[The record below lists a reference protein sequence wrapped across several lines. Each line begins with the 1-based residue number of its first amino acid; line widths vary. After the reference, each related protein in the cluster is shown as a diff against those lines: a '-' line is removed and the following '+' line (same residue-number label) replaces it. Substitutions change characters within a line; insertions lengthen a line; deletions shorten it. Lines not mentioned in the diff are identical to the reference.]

1 MTTSQPLSPAP
12 RRAGA
17 GRRVRTSKAP
27 YLFILP
33 YLLIFLTFW
42 AWPIVS
48 SFLMSFKDSRL
59 GAAAPYALSNWSR
72 LTQDEFFR
80 TALRNTLV
88 ILVIQVPLMLS
99 LATVLAVALNS
110 KLLRAAGWFRFAF
123 FAPLVVGTVAY
134 SAVFRLLFNTDFGVV
149 NRALTG
155 IGLPAVDWLNQ
166 SGPAMSVIILAM
178 TWRWTGY
185 NAIILLAGL
194 QGISEDVYEAASIDG
209 ATPTQQFWKITLPLL
224 RPTLLFCMVLSVI
237 GTLQLFTEPALITN
251 SGPGNATMTLGTYLY
266 QQGFRSFNFGY
277 ASAIAYTVAA
287 IAAVFSI
294 VQLRLFGRET

>member
-1 MTTSQPLSPAP
+1 MTTALRRRPA
-12 RRAGA
+12 R
-17 GRRVRTSKAP
+17 RRVPLAP

-33 YLLIFLTFW
+33 YLLIFLSFW

-48 SFLMSFKDSRL
+48 SFLMSSKDTRL
-59 GAAAPYALSNWSR
+59 GDAAPYGTANWSR
-72 LTQDEFFR
+72 LAGDEFFR
-80 TALRNTLV
+80 TALRNTMV
-88 ILVIQVPLMLS
+88 ILAIQVPLMLS
-99 LATVLAVALNS
+99 LATALAVALNS
-110 KLLRAAGWFRFAF
+110 RLLRAQGLFRFAF

-134 SAVFRLLFNTDFGVV
+134 SAVFRLLFNSDFGVV

-155 IGLPAVDWLNQ
+155 LGLPAVDWLNQ
-166 SGPAMSVIILAM
+166 PVSAMAVIILAM

-194 QGISEDVYEAASIDG
+194 QSISEDVYEAAALDS
-209 ATPTQQFWKITLPLL
+209 ATPWQQFWKITVPLL
-224 RPTLLFCMVLSVI
+224 RPTLLFCLVLSII

-287 IAAVFSI
+287 LAAVFSAL
-294 VQLRLFGRET
+294 QLRLFGRDA